1 MYNINLLKWY
11 VKVGETYFFFFT
23 KSKERRILK
32 DLELLFTLQNYEKKT
47 CSNNQ
52 HSIDLFAKFAIYVVE
67 REKRS
72 TVDV

>member
-23 KSKERRILK
+23 KSKERNTKRFRTFIYSA
-32 DLELLFTLQNYEKKT
+32 ELRKKT

-52 HSIDLFAKFAIYVVE
+52 HSIDLFAIYVVE

>member
-52 HSIDLFAKFAIYVVE
+52 HSIDLFANYVVVK

>member
-1 MYNINLLKWY
+1 MVCEGWWDIFYFSSQK
-11 VKVGETYFFFFT
+11 VKKG
-23 KSKERRILK
+23 ILK
-32 DLELLFTLQNYEKKT
+32 YLELLFTLQNYEKKT

-52 HSIDLFAKFAIYVVE
+52 HSIDLFAIYVVVE

>member
-11 VKVGETYFFFFT
+11 VKVGETYFFSSQ
-23 KSKERRILK
+23 KVKKGILK

-52 HSIDLFAKFAIYVVE
+52 HSIDLFAIYVVE